1 MIIEPNS
8 KIRLELQEELKLA
21 HILINHCK
29 DAVFCV
35 EENGQFIYVNNATCS
50 LVGYSRDEILGM
62 KLREVDANWEW
73 EKWLGQWELLKQQGS
88 IGFETCYRD
97 KAGKVFPVK
106 ISLILEKLENKQVCC
121 VYACKQNRELLPC
134 DNLPQLVEYPN
145 VRDGLEQ
152 EIIEYQKTD
161 DDLKNS
167 LTLLSSTLE
176 STANGILAINFDGE
190 ILYYNQ
196 KFIDLW
202 NLPSEVSISK
212 DRNKA
217 KEFFESQI
225 QDVEVFR
232 SHIWELPSKSDSQTY
247 NLLKLKDGRI
257 FAHYSEPYRLNGNI
271 IGRVWSIWDI
281 TESRRTEEA
290 LKRNE
295 ARFRTLAQNTEAGII
310 LIHNGYVCYAN
321 RAAEMLLGYS
331 IKELTHNKFEFEQLV
346 QERHHRQIRKQ
357 DGATTCQYQE
367 MQIRTKQ
374 GFSRWLACTIE
385 QLDGVLDFAGKQVEM
400 ITAIDIT
407 DYKQAE
413 SELRQTLEQARRLS
427 ELRKRFVSMLCH
439 QFRTPLNVVSFSS
452 DLLRRN
458 IHQWSEEKNR
468 SYLDL
473 IQDAV
478 EQISELLD
486 EILLFGKAEADTLKC
501 EPRQLDLKQFCRDI
515 IAQIYLAGGK
525 QKTINF
531 VSEGECSTWNVDPKL
546 LHHILTNLLSNA
558 VKYSVGSNAVALE
571 LICEEED
578 VTFKIKDKGIGIPA
592 VDRQQIFE
600 PFYRGSNIDS
610 IPGTGLGL
618 SIVKTLADLHGCEI
632 SLSSEVGVGTIFT
645 LKVPYRNNQI

>member
-8 KIRLELQEELKLA
+8 KIGLELQEELKVA
-21 HILINHCK
+21 HILVNHCR

-35 EENGQFIYVNNATCS
+35 GKDGNFLYMNDATCS
-50 LVGYSRDEILGM
+50 LVGYSREEMRSLG
-62 KLREVDANWEW
+62 LRDIDAYW
-73 EKWLGQWELLKQQGS
+73 EKGKWLQQWQRLRQQGS
-88 IGFETCYRD
+88 VSFETCYRD
-97 KAGKVFPVK
+97 KAGEILDVNLTLV
-106 ISLILEKLENKQVCC
+106 LEKLESKQICC
-121 VYACKQNRELLPC
+121 VYAYKVTEEQQNSELQQPKSASP
-134 DNLPQLVEYPN
+134 DIRN
-145 VRDGLEQ
+145 GLEQ
-152 EIIEYQKTD
+152 EIVEYQKTD
-161 DDLKNS
+161 DDLKSS
-167 LTLLSSTLE
+167 LSLLSNTLE

-196 KFIDLW
+196 KFMDLW
-202 NLPSEVSISK
+202 HLPPEIRLS
-212 DRNKA
+212 RNCSKA
-217 KEFFESQI
+217 KGFFESQI
-225 QDVEVFR
+225 EDVEVFR
-232 SHIWELPSKSDSQTY
+232 SHIWELPAKSDSETY

-257 FAHYSEPYRLNGNI
+257 FAHYSEPYVLNGDI

-310 LIHNGYVCYAN
+310 LVHDDYVCYAN
-321 RAAEMLLGYS
+321 RAAEILTGYS
-331 IKELTHNKFEFEQLV
+331 VKELTRNNFKFEQLI
-346 QERHHRQIRKQ
+346 QTRQHRQVRKQ
-357 DGATTCQYQE
+357 DGAPTCQYEE

-374 GFSRWLACTIE
+374 GFSRWLACTLE
-385 QLDGVLDFAGKQVEM
+385 RLDGVLDFAGKEVQM

-407 DYKQAE
+407 DYKLAE
-413 SELRQTLEQARRLS
+413 SELRQALEQARRLS
-427 ELRKRFVSMLCH
+427 ELRQRFVSMLCH

-458 IHQWSEEKNR
+458 IHQWSQEKNQ

-501 EPRQLDLKQFCRDI
+501 EPRQLDVKQYCRDI
-515 IAQIYLAGGK
+515 VAQIYLAGGK
-525 QKTINF
+525 QKAVNF
-531 VSEGECSTWNVDPKL
+531 QSKGECSTRSVDPKL

-558 VKYSVGSNAVALE
+558 IKYSVGSNPVTLE
-571 LICEEED
+571 LICREED
-578 VTFKIKDKGIGIPA
+578 VIFNIIDRGIGIPA
-592 VDRQQIFE
+592 VDQQQIFE

-618 SIVKTLADLHGCEI
+618 SIVKTLADIHGCEI
-632 SLSSEVGVGTIFT
+632 SLLSEVGAGTTFT
-645 LKVPYRNNQI
+645 LKVPSSKD

>member
-1 MIIEPNS
+1 MIIQPNS

-21 HILINHCK
+21 QILINHSK

-62 KLREVDANWEW
+62 TLREVDANWEW
-73 EKWLGQWELLKQQGS
+73 QKWLQQWELLKQQGS
-88 IGFETCYRD
+88 IGFETCYRN

-106 ISLILEKLENKQVCC
+106 ISLILEELENKQVCC
-121 VYACKQNRELLPC
+121 VYACKENCEYLPRASQA
-134 DNLPQLVEYPN
+134 QLVESPN
-145 VRDGLEQ
+145 IRDGLSQ
-152 EIIEYQKTD
+152 EIVEYHKTD
-161 DDLKNS
+161 DSLKNS
-167 LTLLSSTLE
+167 LSLLSSTLE

-202 NLPSEVSISK
+202 NLPLEVRISRNRSKVK
-212 DRNKA
+212 D
-217 KEFFESQI
+217 FFESQI

-232 SHIWELPSKSDSQTY
+232 SHIWELPSKSDSETY

-257 FAHYSEPYRLNGNI
+257 FAHYSEPYILNDNI

-295 ARFRTLAQNTEAGII
+295 ARFRILAQNTEAGII
-310 LIHNGYVCYAN
+310 LIHDSCVCYAN
-321 RAAEMLLGYS
+321 PAAEMLTGYS
-331 IKELTHNKFEFEQLV
+331 IKELTHNNFKFEQIV
-346 QERHHRQIRKQ
+346 QKRHHRQVRKQ

-374 GFSRWLACTIE
+374 GFSRWLACTLV
-385 QLDGVLDFAGKQVEM
+385 QLDGVLDFAGKEVEM

-458 IHQWSEEKNR
+458 IHQWSEEKNG

-473 IQDAV
+473 IKDAV

-486 EILLFGKAEADTLKC
+486 EILLFGKAEADKLKC

-525 QKTINF
+525 QKAINF
-531 VSEGECSTWNVDPKL
+531 ISEGECSTRCVDPKL
-546 LHHILTNLLSNA
+546 LHHILSNLISNA

-571 LICEEED
+571 LICGEDD
-578 VTFKIKDKGIGIPA
+578 VTFKIKDKGIGIPV
-592 VDRQQIFE
+592 VDQQQIFE

-618 SIVKTLADLHGCEI
+618 SIVKTLADLHGCQI

-645 LKVPYRNNQI
+645 LKVPSVNN

>member
-8 KIRLELQEELKLA
+8 KIGLELQEELKVA
-21 HILINHCK
+21 QILVNHCR

-35 EENGQFIYVNNATCS
+35 GEDGRLLYVNDATCS
-50 LVGYSRDEILGM
+50 LVGYSREEIRSLAL
-62 KLREVDANWEW
+62 KDIDANWLE
-73 EKWLGQWELLKQQGS
+73 EKWLQQWQLLKQQGS
-88 IGFETCYRD
+88 VSFETCYRD
-97 KAGKVFPVK
+97 KAGEIFTVDLT
-106 ISLILEKLENKQVCC
+106 LILEQLDSKQICC
-121 VYACKQNRELLPC
+121 VYACKQNQQQQ
-134 DNLPQLVEYPN
+134 NSQLQQQKLTSPN
-145 VRDGLEQ
+145 IRNGLEQ
-152 EIIEYQKTD
+152 EIVEYQKTD
-161 DDLKNS
+161 DDLKSS
-167 LTLLSSTLE
+167 LSLLSSTLE

-196 KFIDLW
+196 KFMDLW
-202 NLPSEVSISK
+202 HLPPEIRLS
-212 DRNKA
+212 RNCSKA
-217 KEFFESQI
+217 KAFFESQI

-232 SHIWELPSKSDSQTY
+232 SHIWELPTKSDSETY

-257 FAHYSEPYRLNGNI
+257 FAHYSEPYILKGDI

-310 LIHNGYVCYAN
+310 LIHDDYVCYAN
-321 RAAEMLLGYS
+321 RAAEMLTGYS
-331 IKELTHNKFEFEQLV
+331 VKELTHNKFKFEQLI
-346 QERHHRQIRKQ
+346 QTRQHRQVRKQ

-367 MQIRTKQ
+367 MQISTKQ
-374 GFSRWLACTIE
+374 GFSRWLACTLE
-385 QLDGVLDFAGKQVEM
+385 RLSGVLDFAGKEVEM

-413 SELRQTLEQARRLS
+413 SELRQALEQARRLS
-427 ELRKRFVSMLCH
+427 ELRQRFVSMLCH

-458 IHQWSEEKNR
+458 IHQWSEEKNH

-501 EPRQLDLKQFCRDI
+501 EPRQLDMKQYCRDI

-525 QKTINF
+525 QKAINF
-531 VSEGECSTWNVDPKL
+531 QSQGECSTRSVDPKL

-558 VKYSVGSNAVALE
+558 IKYSVGSNAVNLE

-578 VTFKIKDKGIGIPA
+578 VVFKIVDGGIGIPA
-592 VDRQQIFE
+592 VDQQQIFE
-600 PFYRGSNIDS
+600 PFYRGSNIDN

-618 SIVKTLADLHGCEI
+618 SIVKTLADIHGCEI
-632 SLSSEVGVGTIFT
+632 SLSSEVGVGTTFT
-645 LKVPYRNNQI
+645 LKVPSPKN

>member
-1 MIIEPNS
+1 M
-8 KIRLELQEELKLA
+8 
-21 HILINHCK
+21 
-29 DAVFCV
+29 
-35 EENGQFIYVNNATCS
+35 
-50 LVGYSRDEILGM
+50 
-62 KLREVDANWEW
+62 
-73 EKWLGQWELLKQQGS
+73 
-88 IGFETCYRD
+88 
-97 KAGKVFPVK
+97 
-106 ISLILEKLENKQVCC
+106 
-121 VYACKQNRELLPC
+121 
-134 DNLPQLVEYPN
+134 
-145 VRDGLEQ
+145 
-152 EIIEYQKTD
+152 
-161 DDLKNS
+161 
-167 LTLLSSTLE
+167 
-176 STANGILAINFDGE
+176 
-190 ILYYNQ
+190 
-196 KFIDLW
+196 
-202 NLPSEVSISK
+202 
-212 DRNKA
+212 
-217 KEFFESQI
+217 
-225 QDVEVFR
+225 
-232 SHIWELPSKSDSQTY
+232 
-247 NLLKLKDGRI
+247 LKLKDGRI
-257 FAHYSEPYRLNGNI
+257 FAHYSEPYILNGNI
-271 IGRVWSIWDI
+271 VGRVWSIWDI

-310 LIHNGYVCYAN
+310 LVHNDYVCYAN
-321 RAAEMLLGYS
+321 RAAEMLTGYS
-331 IKELTHNKFEFEQLV
+331 IKELTHNNFNFEQIV
-346 QERHHRQIRKQ
+346 QVRQHRQVRKQ

-367 MQIRTKQ
+367 MQIITKQ
-374 GFSRWLACTIE
+374 GLSRWLACTIE
-385 QLDGVLDFAGKQVEM
+385 QLDGVLDFAGKKVEM

-413 SELRQTLEQARRLS
+413 SELRQALEQAKRLS

-458 IHQWSEEKNR
+458 IHHWSEEKNQ

-525 QKTINF
+525 QKSINF
-531 VSEGECSTWNVDPKL
+531 VSQGECSTRSVDPKL

-558 VKYSVGSNAVALE
+558 VKYSLGNNAVALE
-571 LICEEED
+571 LICGEED
-578 VTFKIKDKGIGIPA
+578 VTFKIKDKGIGIPG

-645 LKVPYRNNQI
+645 LKVPS

>member
-1 MIIEPNS
+1 MIVEPNS

-21 HILINHCK
+21 QILINHSK

-35 EENGQFIYVNNATCS
+35 EENGQFLYVNNATCS
-50 LVGYSRDEILGM
+50 LVGYSRDEILRM
-62 KLREVDANWEW
+62 RLREVDANWEW
-73 EKWLGQWELLKQQGS
+73 QKWLGQWELLKQQGS
-88 IGFETCYRD
+88 ISFETCYRD
-97 KAGKVFPVK
+97 KVGKVFPVK
-106 ISLILEKLENKQVCC
+106 ISLILEELGSKQVCC
-121 VYACKQNRELLPC
+121 VYACKDNRESQNSASQP
-134 DNLPQLVEYPN
+134 DVVDSPN
-145 VRDGLEQ
+145 IRDGLEQ
-152 EIIEYQKTD
+152 RIVEYRKTD

-167 LTLLSSTLE
+167 LSLLSSTLE

-202 NLPSEVSISK
+202 NLPPEVRIS
-212 DRNKA
+212 RNCSKA
-217 KEFFESQI
+217 KDFFESQI
-225 QDVEVFR
+225 EDVEVFR
-232 SHIWELPSKSDSQTY
+232 SHIWELPAKSDSETY

-257 FAHYSEPYRLNGNI
+257 FAHYSEPYRLNGSI

-310 LIHNGYVCYAN
+310 LIHNNYVCYAN
-321 RAAEMLLGYS
+321 RAAEMLTGYS
-331 IKELTHNKFEFEQLV
+331 IKELTHNNFNFEQIV
-346 QERHHRQIRKQ
+346 QVRQHRQIRKQ
-357 DGATTCQYQE
+357 DGATTCQYQQ
-367 MQIRTKQ
+367 MQILTKQ
-374 GFSRWLACTIE
+374 GLSRWLACTLE
-385 QLDGVLDFAGKQVEM
+385 RLDGVLDFAGKEVEM

-413 SELRQTLEQARRLS
+413 SELRQALEQARRLS

-501 EPRQLDLKQFCRDI
+501 EPRQLDLKQYCRDI

-531 VSEGECSTWNVDPKL
+531 RSEGECSTRSVDPKL
-546 LHHILTNLLSNA
+546 LHHILNNLLSNA
-558 VKYSVGSNAVALE
+558 VKYSIGNNAVALE
-571 LICEEED
+571 LICGGED

-592 VDRQQIFE
+592 VDQQQIFE

-645 LKVPYRNNQI
+645 LKVPS

>member
-1 MIIEPNS
+1 MIVEPNS
-8 KIRLELQEELKLA
+8 KIRLELQEELKVA
-21 HILINHCK
+21 RMLINHSRN
-29 DAVFCV
+29 AVFCL
-35 EENGQFIYVNNATCS
+35 EENGQFLYVNNATCS
-50 LVGYSRDEILGM
+50 LVGYSRDEILRMRLG
-62 KLREVDANWEW
+62 EVDVNWEW
-73 EKWLGQWELLKQQGS
+73 EKWLQQWESLKQQGS
-88 IGFETCYRD
+88 ISFETCYRD

-106 ISLILEKLENKQVCC
+106 ITLILEKLESKQVCC
-121 VYACKQNRELLPC
+121 VYACKETRELLPYAS
-134 DNLPQLVEYPN
+134 QLHEVESQKIR
-145 VRDGLEQ
+145 VGLEQ
-152 EIIEYQKTD
+152 EIVEYQKTD
-161 DDLKNS
+161 DNLKNS
-167 LTLLSSTLE
+167 LSLLSSTLE
-176 STANGILAINFDGE
+176 STVNGILAINFDGE

-202 NLPSEVSISK
+202 NLPSEVSISGNRSQAK
-212 DRNKA
+212 D
-217 KEFFESQI
+217 FFENQI

-232 SHIWELPSKSDSQTY
+232 SDIWELPTKSDSETY

-257 FAHYSEPYRLNGNI
+257 FAHYSEPYRLNGSI

-295 ARFRTLAQNTEAGII
+295 ARFRTLAQNTEAGIL
-310 LIHNGYVCYAN
+310 LIHDNYVCYAN
-321 RAAEMLLGYS
+321 RAAEMLTGYL
-331 IKELTHNKFEFEQLV
+331 IKELTHNNFDFEQIV
-346 QERHHRQIRKQ
+346 QVRQHRQIRKQ

-367 MQIRTKQ
+367 IQIRTKQ
-374 GFSRWLACTIE
+374 GFSRWLACTIV
-385 QLDGVLDFAGKQVEM
+385 QLDGVLDFAGKEVEM

-525 QKTINF
+525 QKVINF
-531 VSEGECSTWNVDPKL
+531 QSEGECSTRSVDPKL

-558 VKYSVGSNAVALE
+558 VKYSVSSNAVALE
-571 LICEEED
+571 LTCEEEE
-578 VTFKIKDKGIGIPA
+578 VIFKIKDKGIGIPA

-618 SIVKTLADLHGCEI
+618 SIVKTLADLHGCKI

-645 LKVPYRNNQI
+645 LKVPSRNE